1 MRSRTR
7 VGSSVD
13 FGLPLMTDCCA
24 VEVMNKLQVSI
35 SVSDQGIA
43 LVLVNIGKLEA
54 GL

>member
-1 MRSRTR
+1 
-7 VGSSVD
+7 
-13 FGLPLMTDCCA
+13 
-24 VEVMNKLQVSI
+24 MNKLQVRI